1 MINLI
6 EIKNKIF
13 KKENIY
19 FFIIILFTFFLDRYS
34 KIKIIDNFSD
44 SIYFVNNFLN
54 INLVWNSGIGFGL
67 FSTSSIFFYNLTSF
81 LIGVIILILLFT
93 AFSLDKNEKIIF
105 SIIIGGAVGN
115 FYDRI
120 LFNAVPDFIDFHYNN
135 LHWFT
140 FNVADVLITV
150 GIISFVIKG
159 FFVKNSK

>member
-93 AFSLDKNEKIIF
+93 AFSLDKTEKIIF

>member
-93 AFSLDKNEKIIF
+93 AFSLDKTEKVIF

>member
-1 MINLI
+1 M
-6 EIKNKIF
+6 
-13 KKENIY
+13 
-19 FFIIILFTFFLDRYS
+19 DRYS

-93 AFSLDKNEKIIF
+93 AFSLDKTEKIIF